1 MESDSHKVHVDLES
15 RQAALLLEQL
25 EALRGE
31 LGMLGEDLI
40 NLLRSAYDVTP
51 LAEPDSVA
59 KKSRKRPGS
68 QSS

>member
-1 MESDSHKVHVDLES
+1 MEPDNHEVHVNLES
-15 RQAALLLEQL
+15 RQAALLLERL

-40 NLLRSAYDVTP
+40 QLLRSAGVTP

-59 KKSRKRPGS
+59 EKKSGTA
-68 QSS
+68 